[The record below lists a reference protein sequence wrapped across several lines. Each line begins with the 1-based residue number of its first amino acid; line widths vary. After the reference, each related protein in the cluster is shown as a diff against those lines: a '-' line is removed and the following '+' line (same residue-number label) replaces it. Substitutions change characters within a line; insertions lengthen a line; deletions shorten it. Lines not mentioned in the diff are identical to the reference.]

1 MFDLVVILDLAL
13 GALLS
18 ALTLFLSINQY
29 VSRTETLL
37 APGYFHQSRDVRA
50 EGEREEDCGVRR
62 ED

>member
-37 APGYFHQSRDVRA
+37 APGYFHQRCESGGR
-50 EGEREEDCGVRR
+50 EGGGLWSEE
-62 ED
+62 